1 MSSYKTWLQRKT
13 RFFKTFILYLQSV
26 RLPIAL
32 EKRTDMSLPDVNVF
46 LQVQQ
51 SNMNFKLLE
60 ECIKISDVIK
70 VSQNPL
76 I

>member
-1 MSSYKTWLQRKT
+1 MSSYKAWLPRKT
-13 RFFKTFILYLQSV
+13 RLFKTFIFYLQSV
-26 RLPIAL
+26 HLPIAL
-32 EKRTDMSLPDVNVF
+32 EKRADMSLPDVNVF

-51 SNMNFKLLE
+51 SKMNFRLLE

>member
-1 MSSYKTWLQRKT
+1 MR
-13 RFFKTFILYLQSV
+13 
-26 RLPIAL
+26 A
-32 EKRTDMSLPDVNVF
+32 DMSLPDVNVF

-51 SNMNFKLLE
+51 SNMNFRLLE
-60 ECIKISDVIK
+60 EFIKISDVIK